1 MNLVKKRLSDNKY
14 TMIGEFPSDA
24 KMAQLLAVIRIVIC
38 GRLFVYP
45 SCATVIG
52 TLANSGIIRNATI
65 ETWPIR
71 EPHDYRLGVK
81 YAVLRATEENWH
93 LFGSNDDTGDLDIDG
108 TIWDGDETVLSELV
122 FAPFYEE

>member
-1 MNLVKKRLSDNKY
+1 MDGETTADESASGNSQTAQTAASAQPLHDARRPQRLFAKVNVAMNLVKKRLSDNKY
-14 TMIGEFPSDA
+14 TMIGEFP
-24 KMAQLLAVIRIVIC
+24 
-38 GRLFVYP
+38 
-45 SCATVIG
+45 
-52 TLANSGIIRNATI
+52 
-65 ETWPIR
+65 
-71 EPHDYRLGVK
+71 